1 MSCCTTKAAS
11 DGKIRYCTHNPSF
24 DEAITFL
31 DKYMT
36 AIVRVLLD
44 KLEADPST
52 SEKNWHNFLL
62 RVHTRIRLS

>member
-1 MSCCTTKAAS
+1 MISLQVAMSCCTTKAAS

-44 KLEADPST
+44 KLEADPVPP
-52 SEKNWHNFLL
+52 KKLA
-62 RVHTRIRLS
+62 